1 MKLHRDKF
9 LALDSYAAIDLAF
22 INGMCGESG
31 RKKVE
36 DLYLK
41 KCVPSAK
48 NLLSVDAAVRNSQ
61 SMVESSMLQC
71 MGSSCQG
78 SISAAHSML
87 CAIQKGLP
95 PCVDSDSTDFLKK
108 VFSGTQY
115 FAVYTGEKL
124 VYDDSGVLSK
134 AGLTKQVLTGQDAVQ
149 ALWKDVASK
158 SAKDLTLAQME
169 PFVTFMN
176 SGKTLTESCKKYLP
190 VRVARRVNRPK
201 QLQAPRSQQLRAR
214 NGRLPQQPLPKRRR
228 LRSLCLLL
236 TQSFQKCLNKKRP

>member
-36 DLYLK
+36 DVYLK

-78 SISAAHSML
+78 SITAAHNML

-108 VFSGTQY
+108 VFSGTQF
-115 FAVYTGEKL
+115 FAVHTGEKL

-169 PFVTFMN
+169 PFVTFRRFLN
-176 SGKTLTESCKKYLP
+176 DEQRKDADRILQEVLAAASSKKGKSSK
-190 VRVARRVNRPK
+190 AAAGPK
-201 QLQAPRSQQLRAR
+201 EPAAK
-214 NGRLPQQPLPKRRR
+214 GTKRKTAATAAAEAQKAAK
-228 LRSLCLLL
+228 S
-236 TQSFQKCLNKKRP
+236 SFAA

>member
-1 MKLHRDKF
+1 MKVHRDKF

-31 RKKVE
+31 RRKVE

-48 NLLSVDAAVRNSQ
+48 NLLSVDTAVKNSQ

-95 PCVDSDSTDFLKK
+95 PCVDSDSTDFLKN

-115 FAVYTGEKL
+115 FAVYTSGKQP
-124 VYDDSGVLSK
+124 VYGDSGVLSTT
-134 AGLTKQVLTGQDAVQ
+134 GLAEPVLTGQDAVQ
-149 ALWKDVASK
+149 ALWKDVADK

-169 PFVTFMN
+169 PFVTFRRFLN
-176 SGKTLTESCKKYLP
+176 DQQRKDADKILQEVLAAASSRKSKQSK
-190 VRVARRVNRPK
+190 VAAGIKEPAAK
-201 QLQAPRSQQLRAR
+201 
-214 NGRLPQQPLPKRRR
+214 GTKRKSAATAAAEAQKAAK
-228 LRSLCLLL
+228 SL
-236 TQSFQKCLNKKRP
+236 FAA